1 MNINNAEVFEYT
13 PNYSVKPGNT
23 IEELIDYIGLS
34 KAAFA
39 RHLGV
44 SIGYLNRVISSQI
57 PLSIEF
63 AIKLEM
69 VTKVP
74 ASFWNSLEANYR
86 TQLNRLVCLAEEDRK
101 WLKEQPRKE
110 MLKRGWISGE
120 TEQEQFQSLLSFY
133 RVANRKAWLEVWD
146 TPLAAAR
153 VSPKYKVSPSAVA
166 AFVRA
171 GEIEA
176 EAIQCQPYSAEKFRE
191 VISSFLDLVKQTMTR
206 EVLLEM
212 RRLCA
217 EAGVALVFVKSVNGA
232 PLNGVTRWIS
242 KDKAMILLSLRTMRE
257 DIIWFSFFH
266 EAKHILDEK
275 KKTNFLTGEAWKNS
289 PDEKNADDFAADM
302 LLSRT
307 VNKQVC
313 MLQTMDELKTFARDN
328 NVSTSIV
335 AGRIHHLTKEYTRF
349 KKAFSFITWNDGE
362 WKLV

>member
-101 WLKEQPRKE
+101 WLRAHPCKE

-133 RVANRKAWLEVWD
+133 RVANCKAWLEVWD

-176 EAIQCQPYSAEKFRE
+176 EMIHCEPYSVEKFRK
-191 VISSFLDLVKQTMTR
+191 VLSTSRDLVKQTMTR

-212 RRLCA
+212 RRRCA

-232 PLNGVTRWIS
+232 PLNGVTRWLS

-266 EAKHILDEK
+266 EAKHILDAK
-275 KKTNFLTGEAWKNS
+275 KKTNFLTGEAWANS
-289 PDEKNADDFAADM
+289 PDEINADIFAADM

-349 KKAFSFITWNDGE
+349 NKAFSFITWNDGE